1 MRPRTAAASF
11 AAATLA
17 VIALAGCASTSST
30 PSGNVTPFTGSPS
43 AAASSAPVAAA
54 SSAPSCADQFAS
66 WRDNGGL
73 SSLEAVTADLGKLST
88 AASAAGAAMESG
100 TLDPSAQAALAQAAA
115 TLQSDT
121 GTAQADLP
129 PSCVPGLRSN
139 DSAALTDYNRAA
151 VEAGQSVTEADSG
164 SLAVATSDLVAA
176 TRSMGA
182 GNKKV
187 VAATKAISAFS
198 G

>member
-11 AAATLA
+11 AAAAALA
-17 VIALAGCASTSST
+17 AIALAGCASTSGQ

-66 WRDNGGL
+66 WRDGGGL
-73 SSLEAVTADLGKLST
+73 SDLEAVTTDLGTVSS
-88 AASAAGAAMESG
+88 AASASGNAMSAGS
-100 TLDPSAQAALAQAAA
+100 LDPSAQAALQQAAA

-121 GTAQADLP
+121 STAQANLP
-129 PSCVPGLRSN
+129 PSCVPGLRGN

-164 SLAVATSDLVAA
+164 LPLVRAAVIAA
-176 TRSMGA
+176 
-182 GNKKV
+182 V
-187 VAATKAISAFS
+187 P
-198 G
+198 